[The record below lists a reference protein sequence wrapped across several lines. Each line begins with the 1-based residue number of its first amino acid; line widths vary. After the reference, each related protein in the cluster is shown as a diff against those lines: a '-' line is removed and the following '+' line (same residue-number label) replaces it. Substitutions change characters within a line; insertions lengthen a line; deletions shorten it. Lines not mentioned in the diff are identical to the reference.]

1 MFHWKMWCL
10 IGRCGGSL
18 GDVVSHWE
26 MWWLIWISGGSLEDV
41 VAHFLIIIIII
52 IIVYLPL
59 HYSLQGDFF
68 DKYR

>member
-1 MFHWKMWCL
+1 MAHWEIWWLIGRCVSSLGDVVAQWEMLWL
-10 IGRCGGSL
+10 IGRCGDSL
-18 GDVVSHWE
+18 G
-26 MWWLIWISGGSLEDV
+26 DV
-41 VAHFLIIIIII
+41 VAHFLIIIII